1 MSALGHK
8 QTFAVQKVM
17 SALPP
22 IADMCGAT
30 SPCPLCA
37 NSGHRT
43 RFPIASSGCDPSQ
56 SHKPMFLIAV
66 GRLWDLWLLQYAAT
80 FAEFFCR
87 RS

>member
-8 QTFAVQKVM
+8 QTICNAKCHVRFSPNSGHVQR
-17 SALPP
+17 
-22 IADMCGAT
+22 T
-30 SPCPLCA
+30 SRCPLSA
-37 NSGHRT
+37 KSGHRT